1 MTKNKVPMY
10 PRDGGGSFNVPATKD
25 GAIQRL
31 VPLGDHMEIYSPEET
46 FRMQT
51 PESIDPSRTNPNA
64 MFVNVKIADVGSSSP
79 IVART
84 VLMAHDMLHHR
95 TILRDD
101 ERREAALKLMHRIKT
116 SLLHCEQAADELIK
130 SVHAQC
136 ESFGQTE
143 QAANARTYAN
153 FPIVADLDAKVTAF
167 LIPARR
173 VITDICQIPQHFW
186 KLGSIHSNLDYL
198 LDKEIA
204 PLLGEEHHMVQWFRK
219 MVPAITRIVNFRN
232 GQEHIG
238 TTKGLPLVTKNFE
251 MLPTNE
257 VHVPV
262 WYLEGERP
270 SSITDEMPRMVN
282 HLLHFAETMFV
293 ACVNANLPTFPPMVL
308 QLNEKPDPLCPISY
322 TRVIDASRFTLP
334 ESGAQQAD
342 PPGSAEFQ

>member
-1 MTKNKVPMY
+1 MTKNRVPLY
-10 PRDGGGSFNVPATKD
+10 PRDNAVAFKVPATKD

-31 VPLGDHMEIYSPEET
+31 VPLGDHMEIYTPEET

-51 PESIDPSRTNPNA
+51 PESIDPDRTNPNA
-64 MFVNVKIADVGSSSP
+64 MFVNVKVADVGSSSP
-79 IVART
+79 IIART
-84 VLMAHDMLHHR
+84 LLMANDMLDSR

-101 ERREAALKLMHRIKT
+101 AQREAALKLMHRIKT
-116 SLLHCEQAADELIK
+116 SLLHCEQAADDLLK

-136 ESFGQTE
+136 EIFGQTE
-143 QAANARTYAN
+143 QAANPRTYAN
-153 FPIVADLDAKVTAF
+153 FPMVVDIDAKVTAF

-186 KLGSIHSNLDYL
+186 KLGNTHSNLEHL

-204 PLLGEEHHMVQWFRK
+204 PLLGETHHMVQWFRK

-232 GQEHIG
+232 GQEHVG
-238 TTKGLPLVTKNFE
+238 TTKGRPLVVKNFE
-251 MLPTNE
+251 LLPTNE

-270 SSITDEMPRMVN
+270 SSIADEVPRILN
-282 HLLHFAETMFV
+282 ELLDFAEIMFV
-293 ACVNANLPTFPPMVL
+293 ACVDANLPTFPPMVL

-322 TRVIDASRFTLP
+322 TLAIDASRFTFLQSPSP
-334 ESGAQQAD
+334 ESQPPD
-342 PPGSAEFQ
+342 PPHSK

>member
-1 MTKNKVPMY
+1 
-10 PRDGGGSFNVPATKD
+10 
-25 GAIQRL
+25 
-31 VPLGDHMEIYSPEET
+31 MEIYSPEET

-51 PESIDPSRTNPNA
+51 PESIDPDRTNPNA

-79 IVART
+79 IIART
-84 VLMAHDMLHHR
+84 LLMANDMLHNR
-95 TILRDD
+95 TIFRDD
-101 ERREAALKLMHRIKT
+101 AHIDAALKLMHRIKT

-136 ESFGQTE
+136 KSFGQTE

-173 VITDICQIPQHFW
+173 AITDICQIPQHFW
-186 KLGSIHSNLDYL
+186 KLGSTHSNLDHL

-204 PLLGEEHHMVQWFRK
+204 PLLGEKHLMVQWFRE
-219 MVPAITRIVNFRN
+219 MVPTIGRIVNFRN
-232 GQEHIG
+232 GQEHVG
-238 TTKGLPLVTKNFE
+238 TTKGRPLVIENFD

-270 SSITDEMPRMVN
+270 SSIADEMPRMVN
-282 HLLHFAETMFV
+282 QLLQFAETMFV
-293 ACVNANLPTFPPMVL
+293 ACVDANLPTFPPMVL
-308 QLNEKPDPLCPISY
+308 QRNEKPDPLCPISY
-322 TRVIDASRFTLP
+322 TLVIDASRFTFPQSASPQSQPP
-334 ESGAQQAD
+334 ESTGGQ
-342 PPGSAEFQ
+342 